1 MSLLTTSEF
10 EDKIKMWTRY
20 SEARPGLNMSPF
32 TGKPFECGC
41 GKIHNYNNLY
51 SPPFMDGGMYKMALM
66 VKECKHLTAVK
77 VRGFFNTDFMEM
89 LFSCRFEAKK
99 SRYVFKV
106 DYPKIDDE
114 IDIWITERWNL

>member
-10 EDKIKMWTRY
+10 EDKIKMWIRY

-41 GKIHNYNNLY
+41 GKIHNYNNLH

-66 VKECKHLTAVK
+66 VKECKHLKGHKILKDNYVMVVK
-77 VRGFFNTDFMEM
+77 EIKKA
-89 LFSCRFEAKK
+89 AKK
-99 SRYVFKV
+99 QGV
-106 DYPKIDDE
+106 
-114 IDIWITERWNL
+114 